1 MNTEQILEVLEA
13 IGARSIQKGSR
24 NIQCSC
30 FLAPWSS
37 KHKSEIDRRASMGIS
52 ITDGVS
58 LVHCFACE
66 HAGSLSYSISLL
78 SRFSGIDYSALIRKI
93 RKYEEED
100 PLIGLNSIPGYDS
113 YPSDKREE
121 IVLPENLYVPFM
133 NKTHKYILNRG
144 IELDSIR
151 EWEGGYD
158 SEKKRV
164 TFPVR
169 NIDGYFVGAVGR
181 TVNNHEMKYFNY
193 FKFDKSLFVF
203 GEHKVKASNLIVVEG
218 LLDTIS
224 VWQSIKKE
232 GLENFV
238 SVVGLL
244 GSEPSKAQANK
255 IRSLSSDV
263 FLFLDNDIAGRTGQR
278 KLAKLL
284 QKRVTLRS
292 ITYPDRISELRDPD
306 DLMRK
311 GVLVSE
317 LIGESKLYFVKEY
330 ERRQK

>member
-1 MNTEQILEVLEA
+1 MNKEQILEVLDV
-13 IGARSIQKGSR
+13 IGARSIQKGTR

-30 FLAPWSS
+30 FLSPWSS

-52 ITDGVS
+52 ISDGIS

-66 HAGSLSYSISLL
+66 FGGSLSYAVSLL
-78 SRFSGIDYSALIRKI
+78 SRNSGVDYSALIKKI
-93 RKYEEED
+93 RGYEEED
-100 PLIGLNSIPGYDS
+100 PLVGLDSIPGYDS
-113 YPSDKREE
+113 YQLDKKED
-121 IVLPENLYVPFM
+121 IIIPESSYSQYKNR
-133 NKTHKYILNRG
+133 THKYILERG
-144 IELDSIR
+144 LELSSIR

-158 SEKKRV
+158 SDKKRAV
-164 TFPVR
+164 FPVR
-169 NIDGYFVGAVGR
+169 NIEGKLVGAVGR
-181 TVNNHEMKYFNY
+181 TVNSHEMKYFNY
-193 FKFDKSLFVF
+193 FKFDKSRFLF

-224 VWQSIKKE
+224 VWQAIQKE
-232 GLENFV
+232 GLNSFV

-244 GSEPSKAQANK
+244 GSEPSKVQASK
-255 IRSLSSDV
+255 IRALSGDV

-292 ITYPDRISELRDPD
+292 IAYADSILGLRDPD

-311 GVLVSE
+311 GVCVSE

-330 ERRQK
+330 ERRQR

>member
-1 MNTEQILEVLEA
+1 MNSEQILDVLEA
-13 IGARSIQKGSR
+13 IGARSIQRGSK

-52 ITDGVS
+52 ITEGVS

-66 HAGSLSYSISLL
+66 FGGSLSYAVSLL
-78 SRFSGIDYSALIRKI
+78 SRHSGIDYSDLIKKI
-93 RKYEEED
+93 RGYEEEN
-100 PLIGLNSIPGYDS
+100 PLFSLDSIPGYDD
-113 YPSDKREE
+113 YPADKED
-121 IVLPENLYVPFM
+121 IIIPENAYLTYK
-133 NKTHKYILNRG
+133 NKTHRYLLDRG
-144 IELDSIR
+144 FSLETIR

-164 TFPVR
+164 IFPVR
-169 NIDGYFVGAVGR
+169 NLDCRLVGAVGR
-181 TVNNHEMKYFNY
+181 TVNNHEIKYFNY
-193 FKFDKSLFVF
+193 YKFDKSRFLF
-203 GEHKVKASNLIVVEG
+203 GEHKVKAPNIIVVEG

-224 VWQSIKKE
+224 VWQSIHKSN
-232 GLENFV
+232 LERFI

-244 GSEPSKAQANK
+244 GSEPSRIQASK
-255 IRSLSSDV
+255 LRRLSRDV

-284 QKRVTLRS
+284 QKKVTLRS
-292 ITYPDRISELRDPD
+292 IAYPDSIIGSGDPD

-311 GVLVSE
+311 GVSIEE
-317 LIGESKLYFVKEY
+317 LIENSRLYFVKEY
-330 ERRQK
+330 ERRKR